1 MTRESNWSSVS
12 KELGTR
18 TPRQCKDRWLTYLS
32 PYVSNEEWTDEE
44 DKLLI
49 SKLKTHG
56 TKWTMLAY
64 YFPRR
69 TPTNIKNRAGV
80 LKRRDAKIKKN
91 KDKVQK
97 KIKKQEKIEIIP
109 KKEDDLF
116 TFLESVDADIRDLC
130 DDYFMT
136 AKF

>member
-1 MTRESNWSSVS
+1 
-12 KELGTR
+12 
-18 TPRQCKDRWLTYLS
+18 
-32 PYVSNEEWTDEE
+32 
-44 DKLLI
+44 
-49 SKLKTHG
+49 
-56 TKWTMLAY
+56 MLAY

-91 KDKVQK
+91 KEKVQK
-97 KIKKQEKIEIIP
+97 KIKKQEKVEIIP